1 MEVNTSPQAT
11 VSTESFDVKD
21 GHLVEKVKDLLHE
34 GNVRRLIIKDTDD
47 KTVMEV
53 PVTVGVV
60 GFLVAP
66 TMAAIAALAALAADY
81 SIDVEREHPDSA
93 GTPTSVAE
101 KGAGDE

>member
-1 MEVNTSPQAT
+1 MNEAAETT
-11 VSTESFDVKD
+11 TESFDVKG

-34 GNVRRLIIKDTDD
+34 GNVRRLIIKDADH

-53 PVTVGVV
+53 PVTVGIV
-60 GFLVAP
+60 GFIVAP

-81 SIDVEREHPDSA
+81 SIEVEREHQVISSA
-93 GTPTSVAE
+93 AASAAE

>member
-1 MEVNTSPQAT
+1 M
-11 VSTESFDVKD
+11 KD

-34 GNVRRLIIKDTDD
+34 GNVRRLIIKDADH

-81 SIDVEREHPDSA
+81 SIDVEREHPDGA
-93 GTPTSVAE
+93 VAATSVAE
-101 KGAGDE
+101 KGAGNE